1 MAKNMLLNK
10 FAVARTGINYTRSVF
25 RHHGQHITN
34 IKTGNITPMEIIDVL
49 PGSSFSLKFGAMLR
63 SATLVAPVL
72 SDIYCDIACFWVP
85 NRLVMNDF
93 AQFLGENNTRAW
105 TLKQDVDY
113 PTITADRINT
123 AIYNPGAYP
132 ISRAYYADNFLGD
145 HIGWPFGYNGATL
158 LNSALHI
165 NVLPNRGE
173 SLIYN
178 EWWRDENI
186 IDPILFSKESGVN
199 LALDLSLYANCG
211 GALRKAARISDLFNK
226 LVPAPQRAGAVP
238 ISLGSYAPVYPMDSN
253 IGGIDSLHGNGL
265 FLRMDTYNGLG
276 GNDAYLGV
284 DGTNKRVFSNYSD
297 PGDYPGRG
305 AITKT
310 NLWADLST
318 AAFNVNSLRYS
329 IALQQFYE
337 VSARTGMREVE
348 FYAGQWSVTSSD
360 SRFARSELLCQ
371 KRYRVNV
378 QQVVAQADSDNTSAS
393 SNLGDTGAFSATAFG
408 GDLFTKTF
416 TEYGFI
422 HIQAVIRHS
431 NVFST
436 GWQPYNLKYKFFDY
450 PLPVFDNIGEQGLSK
465 LILQNN
471 VVGSVDGGVS
481 TFLGYMPAWQD
492 WRSEKRTVAG
502 ILAPGE
508 PLDYWTLGTAYSSVS
523 LSQDFIEQSFEEFD
537 RALAFP
543 LINNVGTVDADGVP
557 YDSDRYQWI
566 ISFESFGTK
575 ALILSKDSIPA
586 GLGRI

>member
-10 FAVARTGINYTRSVF
+10 FAVARTGINYSRSVF

-34 IKTGNITPMEIIDVL
+34 MKTGKITPMEIIDVL
-49 PGSSFSLKFGAMLR
+49 PGSSYSLKFGAFLR

-72 SDIYCDIACFWVP
+72 NDIYCDVVCFWVP
-85 NRLVMNDF
+85 HRLVMNDF
-93 AQFLGENNTRAW
+93 AQYLGENNTRAW
-105 TLKQDVDY
+105 TLKQDVDL
-113 PTITADRINT
+113 PTITT
-123 AIYNPGAYP
+123 ANIETNYYGENAF
-132 ISRAYYADNFLGD
+132 SRAYYADNFLGD
-145 HIGWPFGYNGATL
+145 HIGWPYGLHPAASGSNPY
-158 LNSALHI
+158 LHI
-165 NVLPNRGE
+165 NVLPNRGY

-199 LALDLSLYANCG
+199 LALDVSLYGVG
-211 GALRKAARISDLFNK
+211 GGELRNAARISDLFNK

-238 ISLGSYAPVYPMDSN
+238 ISLGSYAPVIPLEADAPDGQMF
-253 IGGIDSLHGNGL
+253 HGNGL
-265 FLRMDTYNGLG
+265 AIRFNTESGIADASYIGL
-276 GNDAYLGV
+276 
-284 DGTNKRVFSNYSD
+284 DGSTHKAFANFSN
-297 PGDYPGRG
+297 PGAFPGRG
-305 AITKT
+305 SLTQS

-337 VSARTGMREVE
+337 VSSRTGMREVE

-360 SRFARSELLCQ
+360 ARYARSELLCQ

-378 QQVVAQADSDNTSAS
+378 QQVVAQADGTNGSAT
-393 SNLGDTGAFSATAFG
+393 SNLGDTGAYSATAFG

-422 HIQAVIRHS
+422 HIQAVIRHN

-450 PLPVFDNIGEQGLSK
+450 PLPVFDNIGEQGLTK
-465 LILQNN
+465 LILQNI
-471 VVGSVDGGVS
+471 VASATDGGIG
-481 TFLGYMPAWQD
+481 TYLGYMPAWQD

-508 PLDYWTLGTAYSSVS
+508 ALDYWTLGTAYSSVS
-523 LSQDFIEQSFEEFD
+523 LSQDFIEQSFVEFD

-543 LINNVGTVDADGVP
+543 LIHGDEGLDADGVP
-557 YDSDRYQWI
+557 YNQLRYQWI
-566 ISFESFGTK
+566 MAFESFGTK
-575 ALILSKDSIPA
+575 ALILSKDSTPA